1 MTANHEGYLIKSI
14 VSASQILGVFRFPG
28 ETLRL
33 KEIIARS
40 GFTKAKSFRLLYT
53 LESCGFVERVEG
65 NRYRSVIRAPKQRR
79 YKFGYAWPGED
90 YLFARDVIDSVTR
103 VARAEG
109 IDILLAD
116 NQYDSR
122 VAVHNADVLIREGV
136 QLAMEFQTNEAI
148 APIIAAKYHEAGIPL
163 IAIEIPHPG
172 ATFYGAN
179 NYEAGLIGGRYL
191 ARWAKQNWGGEVDE
205 ILMLELPRAGS
216 LPAARIT
223 GMVAGIR
230 EILRGTTN
238 TRVIPLDG
246 DGQFGK
252 SMEVVRKHLRR
263 SVSRRTLVGAIN
275 DPSALG
281 ALRAFEEAGRVEH
294 CAVMGQNASPEAR
307 TEMRKR
313 ASRLVGSVG
322 YFPEKYGEDLIPL
335 ALDILQKRVVP
346 PAVFIRHKL
355 VDHSTVD
362 HYYPNDALIDA
373 IVGGGAPALAKA
385 VH

>member
-33 KEIIARS
+33 KEIIERS

-53 LESCGFVERVEG
+53 LENCGFVERVEN
-65 NRYRSVIRAPKQRR
+65 NRYRSVVRAPKQRR

-103 VARAEG
+103 VARGEG

-122 VAVHNADVLIREGV
+122 VALHNADVLIREGV

-179 NYEAGLIGGRYL
+179 NYEAGLIAGRYL
-191 ARWAKQNWGGEVDE
+191 ARWAKLHWAAEVDE
-205 ILMLELPRAGS
+205 IVMMELPRAGS

-230 EILRGTTN
+230 EILRTTTT
-238 TRVIPLDG
+238 TRVITLDG

-252 SMEVVRKHLRR
+252 SLEVVRKHLRR
-263 SVSRRTLVGAIN
+263 STARHTLVGAIN

-281 ALRAFEEAGRVEH
+281 ALRAFEESGRVEH

-307 TEMRKR
+307 TELRKKG
-313 ASRLVGSVG
+313 SRLVGSVG

-355 VDHSTVD
+355 VDHSNVD
-362 HYYPNDALIDA
+362 HYYPNDALIDT
-373 IVGGGAPALAKA
+373 IVGVGAKTA
-385 VH
+385 V